1 MQSLKATGKSAYKT
15 KQQELLLCYL
25 EEHKGLHFTAED
37 VRAHFAQK
45 EISMGTATIYRHLER
60 MVAEGSLNKYVIDEH
75 SAACFEYTG
84 CQGDGKSKKE
94 QHFHLK
100 CEQCGAL
107 IHLECEELCQIRTHL
122 FKNHG
127 FILNPLRTV
136 FWGLCASCAAA
147 GNRAEKAEGKAAMG
161 TAVKAEAVNA

>member
-1 MQSLKATGKSAYKT
+1 MQAVKTGYRT

-25 EEHKGLHFTAED
+25 EEHKNEHFTAED
-37 VRAHFAQK
+37 VRSHFAQK

-84 CQGDGKSKKE
+84 GCTESSAE

-107 IHLECEELCQIRTHL
+107 IHLECDELCQIRSHL
-122 FKNHG
+122 FKSHG
-127 FILNPLRTV
+127 FVLNPLRTV
-136 FWGLCASCAAA
+136 LWGLCASCAAA
-147 GNRAEKAEGKAAMG
+147 GSSTGEAAADAAQEASEGG
-161 TAVKAEAVNA
+161 NNA